1 MDDSVR
7 VTGDRDRLLQALD
20 NLLSNAVKFTPSGG
34 LVTGSATADAHDVC
48 FVVRDTGPGMTTE
61 EQSNRF
67 TQFCRRDVTIVVESA
82 LG

>member
-34 LVTGSATADAHDVC
+34 RVTLGATADEHDVC
-48 FVVRDTGPGMTTE
+48 FVVRDTGG
-61 EQSNRF
+61 NDD
-67 TQFCRRDVTIVVESA
+67 RRAVEPLYA
-82 LG
+82 ILAGAT